1 MADST
6 TFILLISALI
16 IFLGYI
22 GEQIFRKTHVPSFL
36 FLVFVGFILGPVLGV
51 IQKAALLPLLGVLA
65 EITLI
70 MVIFHGGLDLKAR
83 TLLKDGWRP
92 FVQVALYIS
101 ISIIAVTMLSHF
113 VLHFNLVISLIFASI
128 VGGETTTVVIIPLSR
143 QLNIKD
149 KTVMFLTFE
158 AALNSIVLVVLFLAF
173 VGLYQSGNANIYA
186 TIDSLVSSF
195 SIGIFIGLILSI
207 IWIYLLNYL
216 KNQNYTYVLTLGLL
230 FLTYGITDKAGGSGY
245 LAVIIFGVVFGNHKF
260 ISELFRRKLNMDKL
274 EKQIFNF
281 QGEITFIL
289 KTFFFVFLGLILS
302 ISFSSLYFGL
312 AAGLAILGIL
322 LFSRFIAVSVSTY
335 KSDMV
340 KDKLQIFISLAQGLT
355 PATLAIL
362 ALEYGIPQANTFLVL
377 VTYVIILTNIVTT
390 VGAFITLRGKKVKTN
405 VASV

>member
-1 MADST
+1 MTESV
-6 TFILLISALI
+6 TFILLVSALI

-22 GEQIFRKTHVPSFL
+22 GEQFFRKTHIPSFL
-36 FLVFVGFILGPVLGV
+36 FLVFAGFILGPVLGI
-51 IQKAALLPLLGVLA
+51 IQKAALLPLLGILA
-65 EITLI
+65 EVTLI

-92 FVQVALYIS
+92 FVQVALYVS
-101 ISIIAVTMLSHF
+101 ISVVAVTTLSYF

-158 AALNSIVLVVLFLAF
+158 AALNSIVLVVLFLTF
-173 VGLYQSGNANIYA
+173 VGLYQNGNANIYS

-195 SIGIFIGLILSI
+195 SIGIFIGLILSV

-216 KNQNYTYVLTLGLL
+216 KNQHYTYVLTLGLL
-230 FLTYGITDKAGGSGY
+230 FLTYGLTDKAGGSGY
-245 LAVIIFGVVFGNHKF
+245 LAVIIFGIVFGNHRF
-260 ISELFRRKLNMDKL
+260 ISELFRRKIKMDKL
-274 EKQIFNF
+274 EKDIFNF

-302 ISFSSLYFGL
+302 LSFSSLYFGM

-322 LFSRFIAVSVSTY
+322 LLSRFIAVSISTY

-340 KDKLQIFISLAQGLT
+340 KDKLPIFISLAQGLT

-377 VTYVIILTNIVTT
+377 VTYIIILTNIVTT
-390 VGAFITLRGKKVKTN
+390 VGAFITLRGKKIKTS
-405 VASV
+405 AAAT

>member
-1 MADST
+1 MTDST

-22 GEQIFRKTHVPSFL
+22 GEQFFRKTHIPSFL
-36 FLVFVGFILGPVLGV
+36 FLVLAGFILGPILGI

-65 EITLI
+65 EVTLI

-92 FVQVALYIS
+92 FVQVAFYVS
-101 ISIIAVTMLSHF
+101 VSIIFVTFLAHF

-195 SIGIFIGLILSI
+195 SIGIFIGLILSV

-245 LAVIIFGVVFGNHKF
+245 LAVIIFGIVFGNHRF
-260 ISELFRRKLNMDKL
+260 ISELFKRKIKMDKL

-302 ISFSSLYFGL
+302 LSFSSFYFGL

-322 LFSRFIAVSVSTY
+322 LFSRFIAVSISTY

-340 KDKLQIFISLAQGLT
+340 KDKLPIFISLAQGLT

-390 VGAFITLRGKKVKTN
+390 VGAFITLRGKKVRTN
-405 VASV
+405 AASV

>member
-1 MADST
+1 MTESV
-6 TFILLISALI
+6 TFILLVSALI

-22 GEQIFRKTHVPSFL
+22 GEQFFRKTHIPSFL
-36 FLVFVGFILGPVLGV
+36 FLVFAGFILGPVLGV

-65 EITLI
+65 EVTLI

-92 FVQVALYIS
+92 FVQVALYVS
-101 ISIIAVTMLSHF
+101 ISVVAVTTLSYF

-158 AALNSIVLVVLFLAF
+158 AALNSIVLVVLFLTF
-173 VGLYQSGNANIYA
+173 VGLYQNGNANIYS

-195 SIGIFIGLILSI
+195 SIGIFIGLILSV

-216 KNQNYTYVLTLGLL
+216 KNQHYTYVLTLGLL
-230 FLTYGITDKAGGSGY
+230 FLTYGLTDKAGGSGY
-245 LAVIIFGVVFGNHKF
+245 LAVIIFGIVFGNHRF
-260 ISELFRRKLNMDKL
+260 ISELFRRKIKMDKL
-274 EKQIFNF
+274 EKDIFNF

-302 ISFSSLYFGL
+302 LSFSSLYFGM

-322 LFSRFIAVSVSTY
+322 LLSRFIAVSISTY

-340 KDKLQIFISLAQGLT
+340 KDKLPIFISLAQGLT

-377 VTYVIILTNIVTT
+377 VTYIIILTNIVTT
-390 VGAFITLRGKKVKTN
+390 VGAFITLRGKKIKTS
-405 VASV
+405 AAAT

>member
-1 MADST
+1 MTDST
-6 TFILLISALI
+6 TFILLVSALI

-22 GEQIFRKTHVPSFL
+22 GEQFFRKTHIPSFL
-36 FLVFVGFILGPVLGV
+36 FLVFAGFILGPVLGI

-65 EITLI
+65 EVTLI

-92 FVQVALYIS
+92 FVQVAFYVSL
-101 ISIIAVTMLSHF
+101 SIIFATFLAHF

-158 AALNSIVLVVLFLAF
+158 AALNSIVLVVLFLTF
-173 VGLYQSGNANIYA
+173 VGLYQSGNANIYS

-195 SIGIFIGLILSI
+195 SIGIFIGLILSV

-245 LAVIIFGVVFGNHKF
+245 LAVIIFGIVFGNHRF
-260 ISELFRRKLNMDKL
+260 ISELFKRKIKMDKL

-302 ISFSSLYFGL
+302 LSFSSFYFGL

-322 LFSRFIAVSVSTY
+322 LFSRFIAVSISTY

-340 KDKLQIFISLAQGLT
+340 KDKLPIFISLAQGLT

-362 ALEYGIPQANTFLVL
+362 ALEYGIPQADTFLVL

-390 VGAFITLRGKKVKTN
+390 VGAFITLRGKKVRTN
-405 VASV
+405 AASV

>member
-1 MADST
+1 MTDST

-36 FLVFVGFILGPVLGV
+36 FLVFTGFILGPVLGI
-51 IQKAALLPLLGVLA
+51 IQKSTLIPLLGVLA

-70 MVIFHGGLDLKAR
+70 MVIFHGGMDLKVS
-83 TLLKDGWRP
+83 TLLRDGWRP
-92 FVQVALYIS
+92 LVQVAIYVLLSIAIIS
-101 ISIIAVTMLSHF
+101 TMVHFLLNFNWVIA
-113 VLHFNLVISLIFASI
+113 LIFGSI

-143 QLNIKD
+143 QLDIKD

-158 AALNSIVLVVLFLAF
+158 AALNSIVLVVLFLTF
-173 VGLYQSGNANIYA
+173 IGLYQNGSASIYT

-195 SIGIFIGLILSI
+195 SIGIFIGLVLSI
-207 IWIYLLNYL
+207 IWIYLLHYL
-216 KNQNYTYVLTLGLL
+216 KRQNYTYVLTLGLL
-230 FLTYGITDKAGGSGY
+230 FLTFGLTDRAGGSGY
-245 LAVIIFGVVFGNHKF
+245 LAVIIFGIIFGNHRF
-260 ISELFRRKLNMDKL
+260 VSELFKKKIRMEKL
-274 EKQIFNF
+274 ENQIFGF

-302 ISFSSLYFGL
+302 LSFSSLFFGL
-312 AAGLAILGIL
+312 EFGAIILVILIVSRILAVT
-322 LFSRFIAVSVSTY
+322 ASTY

-340 KDKLQIFISLAQGLT
+340 KDKLPILISLAQGLT

-362 ALEYGIPQANTFLVL
+362 ALEYGIPHANTFLVL

-390 VGAFITLRGKKVKTN
+390 VGAFITLKGKKVKQ
-405 VASV
+405 

>member
-1 MADST
+1 MTDST
-6 TFILLISALI
+6 TFILLVSALI

-22 GEQIFRKTHVPSFL
+22 GEQFFRKTHIPSFL
-36 FLVFVGFILGPVLGV
+36 FLVFAGFILGPVLGI

-65 EITLI
+65 EVTLI

-92 FVQVALYIS
+92 FVQVAFYVSL
-101 ISIIAVTMLSHF
+101 SIIFATFLAHF

-158 AALNSIVLVVLFLAF
+158 AALNSIVLVVLFLTF
-173 VGLYQSGNANIYA
+173 VGLYQSGNANIYS

-195 SIGIFIGLILSI
+195 SIGIFIGLILSV

-245 LAVIIFGVVFGNHKF
+245 LAVIIFGIVFGNHRF
-260 ISELFRRKLNMDKL
+260 ISELFKRKIKMDKL

-302 ISFSSLYFGL
+302 LSFSSFYFGL

-322 LFSRFIAVSVSTY
+322 LFSRFIAVSISTY

-340 KDKLQIFISLAQGLT
+340 KDKLPIFISLAQGLT

-362 ALEYGIPQANTFLVL
+362 ALEYGIPQADTFLVL

-390 VGAFITLRGKKVKTN
+390 VGAFITLKGKKVRTN
-405 VASV
+405 AASV

>member
-1 MADST
+1 MTDST
-6 TFILLISALI
+6 TFILLVSALI

-22 GEQIFRKTHVPSFL
+22 GEQFFRKTHIPSFL
-36 FLVFVGFILGPVLGV
+36 FLVFAGFILGPVLGI
-51 IQKAALLPLLGVLA
+51 IQKAALLPLLGILA
-65 EITLI
+65 EVTLI

-92 FVQVALYIS
+92 FVQVAFYVSL
-101 ISIIAVTMLSHF
+101 SIIFATFLAHF

-158 AALNSIVLVVLFLAF
+158 AALNSIVLVVLFLTF
-173 VGLYQSGNANIYA
+173 VGLYQSGNANIYS

-195 SIGIFIGLILSI
+195 SIGIFIGLILSV

-245 LAVIIFGVVFGNHKF
+245 LAVIIFGIVFGNHRF
-260 ISELFRRKLNMDKL
+260 ISELFKRKIKMDKL

-302 ISFSSLYFGL
+302 LSFSSFYFGL

-322 LFSRFIAVSVSTY
+322 LFSRFIAVSISTY

-340 KDKLQIFISLAQGLT
+340 KDKLPIFISLAQGLT

-362 ALEYGIPQANTFLVL
+362 ALEYGIPQADTFLVL

-390 VGAFITLRGKKVKTN
+390 VGAFITLRGKKVRTN
-405 VASV
+405 AASV